1 MGRGKLCWLMLLLAC
16 ASACLD
22 GFGSSSAAG
31 AGGAGGGGGSGGAAD
46 GGAGG
51 GGSGGGGSGGTP
63 ALVIG
68 APDPGGAARSVAAVV
83 ALSLVVRESNALV
96 AFGLDERGWFGP
108 AMSVGDPPLPPT
120 IVALDVAQL
129 SAADFG
135 LAWLDGAGRAWFF
148 GTSPTS
154 LASGCPQAERPVACL
169 LGDGPFAAI
178 HLGDTHVLALDADG
192 RVHGAG
198 DGAEGQLGEPRAS
211 RGTLA
216 PLDLRA
222 GPDAPPFHERV
233 ATVRAISTS
242 SFLLTSEGRQVLRL
256 GAGAKALDGTLAPD
270 DGATSWAVPLP
281 FATDCGELDGP
292 DDAVVARCGA
302 RLVGWGGELMGRL
315 GQSLAAPT
323 PVEVAPADGPA
334 AVRLVGAT
342 PFATFFEVGVDREL
356 HSIGAATTLCRDLS
370 AEAFPH
376 ASLEPGRVFGLPPND
391 PIVEA
396 VGGHYHTLFR
406 LESGRLFGCG
416 QRTKGAL
423 GPRQETEPEVLKIA
437 TELLAH

>member
-1 MGRGKLCWLMLLLAC
+1 MIVRRGTSCGLLALLSAGAC
-16 ASACLD
+16 VEVAGEAGGGAASAV
-22 GFGSSSAAG
+22 GGAG
-31 AGGAGGGGGSGGAAD
+31 VGGASGGGPGGAGGGGGA
-46 GGAGG
+46 
-51 GGSGGGGSGGTP
+51 GGTP

-83 ALSLVVRESNALV
+83 TLSLVVRASNALV

-154 LASGCPQAERPVACL
+154 LASACPQGERPVACP

-178 HLGDTHVLALDADG
+178 HLGDTHVLALDFDG

-211 RGTLA
+211 RATLA

-222 GPDAPPFHERV
+222 GPDAPPFDGRV
-233 ATVRAISTS
+233 TTVRAISTS
-242 SFLLTSEGRQVLRL
+242 SFLPTSEGRQVLRL
-256 GAGAKALDGTLAPD
+256 GAGEKALDGTLAPG
-270 DGATSWAVPLP
+270 DGATSFAAPLS

-292 DDAVVARCGA
+292 DDAVVARCGS

-315 GQSLAAPT
+315 GQALASPT
-323 PVEVAPADGPA
+323 PVEVEPAEGPA
-334 AVRLVGAT
+334 ALRLVGAT

-370 AEAFPH
+370 AELSKD

-406 LESGRLFGCG
+406 LASGRLFGCG

-423 GPRQETEPEVLKIA
+423 GPRPESEPNVLKIA
-437 TELLAH
+437 TELLVH